1 MEFQKDST
9 MKKTLFILAAGL
21 TLAALFLSSFS
32 RKTSTLPADS
42 GEISFKQ
49 FLKQF
54 PKAALPYSIDKQTL
68 QAHVEEEIAR
78 QTSDEDTYKPQ
89 QTAKRLEWKYYEFL
103 PALKNASRFSRMPLF
118 AIPVAQFTSDE
129 FIAVLYM
136 SGRGY
141 SRNFGDY
148 SVALFDKSGKHIATN
163 NVAYVYST
171 KMATTTIDT
180 DLTAS
185 TESWQINWEKD
196 YTEAGFEDNSIK
208 DYTLLE
214 KSATDL
220 RIAPEVEDEDPV
232 PPLIEEDTAP
242 ETGTS
247 K

>member
-1 MEFQKDST
+1 
-9 MKKTLFILAAGL
+9 MKKTLFLLAAGL

-32 RKTSTLPADS
+32 RKTGAQPADS
-42 GEISFKQ
+42 GEPSFKQ

-68 QAHVEEEIAR
+68 QAHVEDEIAR
-78 QTSDEDTYKPQ
+78 QTLGDDTYKPQ
-89 QTAKRLEWKYYEFL
+89 QSNKRLEWKYYEFL

-118 AIPVAQFTSDE
+118 AIPVAQFASDE

-163 NVAYVYST
+163 DVAYVYST
-171 KMATTTIDT
+171 KMATTTIGS

-196 YTEAGFEDNSIK
+196 YTDAGFEDNTIK
-208 DYTLLE
+208 DFTLLE

-220 RIAPEVEDEDPV
+220 RIAPEVKDDDSV
-232 PPLIEEDTAP
+232 PPPIEENTEP